1 MVELECR
8 KNYYI
13 GGIMKYKMFVT
24 DVDDTLLNDNHEITK
39 ANKEAIMELQKQGV
53 TFVLASGRPTE
64 AMMKIAKELE
74 LDKYNGYVAGYN
86 GGEILDMKTN
96 KVLSR
101 ESLTR
106 EELLEIYEETKD
118 IDLKFINYKNNFR
131 LLELDNI
138 NDNNTLK
145 CYKIS

>member
-1 MVELECR
+1 MNKQNIIRLARTKSNEII
-8 KNYYI
+8 K
-13 GGIMKYKMFVT
+13 K
-24 DVDDTLLNDNHEITK
+24 VDDELIKQDFMILRDLITGFLNTYVTK
-39 ANKEAIMELQKQGV
+39 LKKIYTQPYKEFESLY
-53 TFVLASGRPTE
+53 
-64 AMMKIAKELE
+64 KELE

-118 IDLKFINYKNNFR
+118 IDLKFITYKNNFR

>member
-1 MVELECR
+1 
-8 KNYYI
+8 
-13 GGIMKYKMFVT
+13 
-24 DVDDTLLNDNHEITK
+24 
-39 ANKEAIMELQKQGV
+39 MELQKQGV

-118 IDLKFINYKNNFR
+118 IDLKFITYKNNFR